1 MYIKKLEENKE
12 ITVAVP
18 LTTTSGKTRVKKR
31 SILNEY
37 GIPVAT
43 CQNNLT
49 NSCYIEWQ
57 IGYDVVVAETDKLS
71 LTTLGDIRFMGANGK
86 EKAFYELS
94 EYIYYLAKWGIVS
107 HKSLSDIKN
116 MIVNIPSSQLFD
128 NHTELSIKRSH
139 FIEKEFNNLPFLF
152 TRVEYPL
159 IVYKFG
165 KYEIIAEIMIREKQR
180 AIGVMPMLY
189 LCFPITEL
197 KTDFPLLGRRARSK
211 EHGDFIIDKDNTNVF
226 LELLKLFGML
236 SENHRN
242 DMISIIDVIIRN
254 NK

>member
-1 MYIKKLEENKE
+1 MYIKKLEEKKE

-43 CQNNLT
+43 CQTEIT

-57 IGYDVVVAETDKLS
+57 IGYDVVVAEIDKLS

-94 EYIYYLAKWGIVS
+94 EYVYYLVKWGIVTQENLVDL
-107 HKSLSDIKN
+107 KKV
-116 MIVNIPSSQLFD
+116 IVNIPRNQLFD
-128 NHTELSIKRSH
+128 NHIELSIKRSH
-139 FIEKEFNNLPFLF
+139 FIEREFNNLPFLF

-197 KTDFPLLGRRARSK
+197 KTNISLIGRRARSK
-211 EHGDFIIDKDNTNVF
+211 EHGDFIIDKDNANVF

-242 DMISIIDVIIRN
+242 DMISIIDTIL